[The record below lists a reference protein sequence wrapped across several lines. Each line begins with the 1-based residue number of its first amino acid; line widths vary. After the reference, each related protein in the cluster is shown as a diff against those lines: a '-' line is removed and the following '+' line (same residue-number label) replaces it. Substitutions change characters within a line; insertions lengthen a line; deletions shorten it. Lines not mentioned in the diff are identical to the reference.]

1 MSVNLP
7 YLATPGSITTCL
19 EKIKAASTPDRV
31 TTDFVNNIL
40 RMKGGTG
47 NAIIPYLKK
56 IGLVSS
62 DGSPTDL
69 YRQFRN
75 NSNGGIAIAEAIK
88 KGYRPLL
95 EANEYFHKLND
106 TELKDLIIQVT
117 GLDKDNSSI
126 KLISGTLKN
135 LKTFALFENNIDSNI
150 NVEPKEIK
158 MQFSDSQPSFPHQE
172 KIGLNLS
179 YTINLNLPNTTD
191 QSVFNAIFKSLKE
204 NLLSNE

>member
-1 MSVNLP
+1 MNVNLP
-7 YLATPGSITTCL
+7 YLAAPGSIITCL
-19 EKIKAASTPDRV
+19 ERIKTASTPDRV
-31 TTDFVNNIL
+31 TTDFVNTIL
-40 RMKGGTG
+40 QIKGGTG

-117 GLDKDNSSI
+117 GLDKDNASI
-126 KLISGTLKN
+126 KLISNTLKN
-135 LKTFALFENNIDSNI
+135 LKTFALFEDNIDSDI
-150 NVEPKEIK
+150 SVEPKELQIPLP
-158 MQFSDSQPSFPHQE
+158 QPSFPHQE